1 MDNPDTSETINN
13 KDTWQG
19 STKTHDGD
27 QQRHMTGTTKQK
39 QHIKPKRWVSRA
51 PPEIREGVN
60 PCTCEG

>member
-27 QQRHMTGTTKQK
+27 QQRHMTGSTKTHDGDQQRHMTGINK
-39 QHIKPKRWVSRA
+39 DTWRGQQSKD
-51 PPEIREGVN
+51 N
-60 PCTCEG
+60 T